1 MRFLQTSVL
10 FNRSDKRLFKYESI
24 SAEYRIK
31 LYNKVRQLTM
41 IKKGSSLEVV
51 EINSAIPSLENTLE
65 KFYANKLRNKG

>member
-10 FNRSDKRLFKYESI
+10 FNKSDKILFKYASI

-31 LYNKVRQLTM
+31 LDNKVIQLTT

-51 EINSAIPSLENTLE
+51 EINSAIPPLENTLE

>member
-1 MRFLQTSVL
+1 MSFFQTSAL
-10 FNRSDKRLFKYESI
+10 FNTSDIRLLKYASI

-31 LYNKVRQLTM
+31 LDNKVRQLTT

-65 KFYANKLRNKG
+65 KFYANK

>member
-1 MRFLQTSVL
+1 MSFLETSVL
-10 FNRSDKRLFKYESI
+10 FNRSDKRLFKYASI

-31 LYNKVRQLTM
+31 LDNKVRQLTT

-65 KFYANKLRNKG
+65 KFYANKK